1 MPAYT
6 AEDLRKQLVKAES
19 ALRAVYAEHGPL
31 GARTGKR
38 LPVAKYA
45 AMTKKQV
52 DATYDFYDRH
62 LMHRVAKI
70 LAQ

>member
-1 MPAYT
+1 MSAYT
-6 AEDLRKQLVKAES
+6 NDELRKMLVKAES
-19 ALRAVYAEHGPL
+19 ALRAVYALEGP
-31 GARTGKR
+31 GKSGGGK

-52 DATYDFYDRH
+52 DATYDFYHRH
-62 LMHRVAKI
+62 LMHRIAKI